1 MFNIKMNVFIV
12 KILMYL
18 QAVNI
23 YYKDVINAEKNMNQL
38 YYKNNISTYYI
49 QSIHYKM
56 KLEIFSLIDCP
67 YSMKSEKLLKLY
79 KPIIY
84 KVSQDEKDKYK
95 QENNMNTFPQIF
107 LLNNQNKIKIGGY
120 SDVKELLSKIFKN
133 EKINLDNSEE
143 IIKFFLNK

>member
-1 MFNIKMNVFIV
+1 
-12 KILMYL
+12 
-18 QAVNI
+18 
-23 YYKDVINAEKNMNQL
+23 
-38 YYKNNISTYYI
+38 
-49 QSIHYKM
+49 M